1 MRRSERSNRNS
12 IKEAKF
18 VYTVPL
24 FLNMKSYQLI
34 HQLIDLVAELEAEKQ
49 GQEVTI
55 QDFTG
60 FLLNRVDDPAANNPG
75 SEVRFGDSDS
85 AALDIAYQLD
95 NNIGRLFVF
104 MSRYAKFY
112 IKKALEG
119 TPLQTAEDFT
129 ALAILLTHTHLSKTE
144 LINHNLQEKTSG
156 TEVIRRLIAAG
167 LIRQWDDIKDKR
179 SKHIAITNEGRA
191 LLFQVFEHT
200 NYVGK
205 IITGKL
211 TLAEKFTLQYLLQKL
226 ENFHLEHYEMKT
238 ILSKEDLKILAEEII
253 PAK

>member
-1 MRRSERSNRNS
+1 
-12 IKEAKF
+12 
-18 VYTVPL
+18 
-24 FLNMKSYQLI
+24 MKSYQLI
-34 HQLIDLVAELEAEKQ
+34 HQLINLVSELEEENQ
-49 GQEVTI
+49 GREASI

-60 FLLNRVDDPAANNPG
+60 FLLNKVGGPSGNNH
-75 SEVRFGDSDS
+75 SREVRFGANDS

-104 MSRYAKFY
+104 MSRYAKSY

-129 ALAILLTHTHLSKTE
+129 ALAILLTHPNLSKSE
-144 LINHNLQEKTSG
+144 LISHNLQEKTSG

-167 LIRQWDDIKDKR
+167 LVRQWDDKKDKR
-179 SKHIAITNEGRA
+179 SKHIAITDEGKK
-191 LLFQVFEHT
+191 LLFEIFEHT

-205 IITGKL
+205 IITGRL

-226 ENFHLEHYEMKT
+226 ENFHLEHYEKKT
-238 ILSKEDLKILAEEII
+238 ISNKEDLKKIAAEITPE
-253 PAK
+253 P

>member
-1 MRRSERSNRNS
+1 
-12 IKEAKF
+12 
-18 VYTVPL
+18 
-24 FLNMKSYQLI
+24 MKSYQLI
-34 HQLIDLVAELEAEKQ
+34 HQLINLVAELEDENE
-49 GQEVTI
+49 GQEASI

-60 FLLNRVDDPAANNPG
+60 FLLNKVGNPIGNNHS
-75 SEVRFGDSDS
+75 SETRFGDSDS

-104 MSRYAKFY
+104 MSRYAKSY

-129 ALAILLTHTHLSKTE
+129 ALAILLTHPHLSKSE
-144 LINHNLQEKTSG
+144 LISYNLQEKTSG
-156 TEVIRRLIAAG
+156 TEVIRRLVASG
-167 LIRQWDDIKDKR
+167 LIRQWDDEKDKR
-179 SKHIAITNEGRA
+179 SKHIAITDEGKQ

-205 IITGKL
+205 IITGRL

-226 ENFHLEHYEMKT
+226 ENFHLEHYEKKT
-238 ILSKEDLKILAEEII
+238 IVNKEDLKKIATEITALA
-253 PAK
+253 